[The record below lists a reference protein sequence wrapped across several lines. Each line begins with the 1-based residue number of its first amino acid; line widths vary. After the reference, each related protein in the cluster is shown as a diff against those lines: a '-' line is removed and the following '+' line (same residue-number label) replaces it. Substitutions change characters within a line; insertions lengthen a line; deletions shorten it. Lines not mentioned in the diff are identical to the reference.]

1 MSKVIV
7 VTGASAGVGR
17 ACVRAFAQRGYD
29 VALLTRRQEGLA
41 AAAAEVRAVGARASV
56 QVIDVADY
64 TCCGGRSVP
73 RRGRARSNRRV
84 GQQRHGVGV
93 RVVPRHQP
101 RGVRPR
107 DGGHLWWLR
116 QRPPSNVEAHRAA
129 GHRNDR
135 AGGVDARLPRHRSP
149 AAYCA
154 DKHAIQGLCDSLRT
168 ELHHGGSR
176 VHVAMVQLPALNT
189 PS

>member
-1 MSKVIV
+1 MSKIIV

-41 AAAAEVRAVGARASV
+41 RRQPRCARSGPGPRWRSSTSPTTPAVEAAASHVEDELGPIDVWVNNAMASV
-56 QVIDVADY
+56 F
-64 TCCGGRSVP
+64 GSFL
-73 RRGRARSNRRV
+73 
-84 GQQRHGVGV
+84 
-93 RVVPRHQP
+93 
-101 RGVRPR
+101 GVRPR
-107 DGGHLWWLR
+107 DGGHLRWLR
-116 QRPPSNVEAHRAA
+116 QRLPSNVEAPGAA
-129 GHRNDR
+129 RHRNDR
-135 AGGVDARLPRHRSP
+135 AGGVDARLPRHRLQ

-168 ELHHGGSR
+168 ELHHGGSH